1 MNAPT
6 PSCLFSL
13 RGRAQGRG
21 RAFTHTHARARTYG
35 GARLTHD
42 DASAASPART
52 ERRNPVAPEDYI
64 ETHPRGLGNASD

>member
-1 MNAPT
+1 MH
-6 PSCLFSL
+6 
-13 RGRAQGRG
+13 RHRAVYSARVEEHKGAA
-21 RAFTHTHARARTYG
+21 AFTHTHARARTYG